1 MAVRGSER
9 ENVQRKRREKLN
21 NFLLSIHSSGLLH
34 NSVLLKGK
42 GLEVEKKKIGKERE
56 RKKS

>member
-21 NFLLSIHSSGLLH
+21 NFLLSIHSSGLLN

-42 GLEVEKKKIGKERE
+42 GSEGEGE
-56 RKKS
+56 RKKK